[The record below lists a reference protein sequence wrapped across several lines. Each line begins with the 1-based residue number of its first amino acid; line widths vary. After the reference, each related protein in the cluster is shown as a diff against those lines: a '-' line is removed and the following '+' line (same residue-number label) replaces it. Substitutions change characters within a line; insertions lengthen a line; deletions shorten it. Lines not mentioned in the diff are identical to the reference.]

1 MRSIYAYCKIISV
14 VSVTLG
20 VYSAFIAGYGLLR
33 LFNKPVDD
41 WRNKLLKTWG
51 RWAAKTLSIN
61 VHVKGHVPEPPF
73 FLVSNHLSYV
83 DIIVL
88 FSQLKTT
95 FVAKSE
101 VADWPVLGFIARTIG
116 VVFIDRKRRSDVARV
131 NGEISNSVTKKR
143 GLTLFPEG
151 TTSPGCEVLP
161 FRAALLEYPAGSR
174 LGAHYCALWYSTGNG
189 DDSAYKVVNWWEDI
203 SLGSHIHR
211 LAKERVVHATISF
224 GNKSIKVNDRKIL
237 SRKLHKNIS
246 QLFHPMCSSN
256 DTKFEPVQF

>member
-1 MRSIYAYCKIISV
+1 MRSIYAFCKIISV
-14 VSVTLG
+14 VAVTLG
-20 VYSAFIAGYGLLR
+20 VYSAFIAGYGVLR
-33 LFNKPVDD
+33 LFDKPVDN
-41 WRNKLLKTWG
+41 WRNKTLSTWG
-51 RWAAKTLSIN
+51 RWAARTLSIK

-73 FLVSNHLSYV
+73 FMVSNHLSYI

-131 NGEISNSVTKKR
+131 NEEISNSVTDNR

-151 TTSPGCEVLP
+151 TTSPGCEILP
-161 FRAALLEYPAGSR
+161 FRAALLEYPARSK
-174 LGAHYCALWYSTGNG
+174 LGAHYCALWYSTENG
-189 DDSAYKVVNWWEDI
+189 DDTAYKVVNWWENI
-203 SLGSHIHR
+203 SLNSHLTR
-211 LAKERVVHATISF
+211 LAKEKVIHATISF
-224 GNKSIKVNDRKIL
+224 GDKVIKDNDRKIL

-246 QLFHPMCSSN
+246 QLFNPMCSSN
-256 DTKFEPVQF
+256 DTKFEPLQF